1 MWGAQMA
8 QFSNILSEVGSV
20 SPLST
25 LKIPMDLKEGTKI
38 GNWTVPFNIQGVS
51 TADIFREFGLWQSSL
66 GVCISGINHT
76 TSKDWTVT
84 TRTHRPVLV
93 GDRVNGKWV
102 IRASNWYNN
111 RSRLWEVSVVWG
123 IPQPPL
129 ELTPGQYEYLKN
141 LHGHMKN
148 QGELTV
154 QLLDD
159 FMTKVLSQYVAGPY
173 PLTPLPTA
181 MPQWQALK
189 AAYENDIAQT
199 LDAVEATEWQ
209 IF

>member
-1 MWGAQMA
+1 MA
-8 QFSNILSEVGSV
+8 QFSNIVSEVGRV
-20 SPLST
+20 NPLST
-25 LKIPMDLKEGTKI
+25 LKMPMDLKEGTKI

-51 TADIFREFGLWQSSL
+51 AADIFSCFGLWESSR
-66 GVCISGINHT
+66 GVCISGINHL
-76 TSKDWTVT
+76 SAKDWTVT
-84 TRTHRPVLV
+84 VRTERPVLV
-93 GDRVNGKWV
+93 GDRVNGQWV

-111 RSRLWEVSVVWG
+111 RTRKWEASVVWG
-123 IPQPPL
+123 TPQPPL
-129 ELTPGQYEYLKN
+129 KLTAGQYEYLKN

-181 MPQWQALK
+181 MTQWQALK
-189 AAYENDIAQT
+189 TAYNNNVAKT
-199 LDAVEATEWQ
+199 LDEVEATEWQ
-209 IF
+209 TF